1 MSLLATVS
9 LNHGRRGPDSDRVV
23 ARLEQLFAVILAHA
37 RKSPKFARELEKA
50 LAGGS
55 AAAAAEVE
63 EVEERSPAVL
73 DPFTIYEAGWEAM
86 LRQRLGRLDSEQL
99 KDVIH
104 QFRLERRG
112 QKVDGKS
119 ADELCE
125 WIVKAVLDRQRT
137 P

>member
-1 MSLLATVS
+1 MSLLPTVS
-9 LNHGRRGPDSDRVV
+9 LNRGRRGSDSDRVL

-37 RKSPKFARELEKA
+37 RKSPEFARELEEA

-63 EVEERSPAVL
+63 KRNPAVL
-73 DPFTIYEAGWEAM
+73 DPFTIYETGWEAM

-112 QKVDGKS
+112 QKVDDKS

>member
-9 LNHGRRGPDSDRVV
+9 LNRGRRGPDSDRVV

-37 RKSPKFARELEKA
+37 RKSPEFARELEEA

-63 EVEERSPAVL
+63 KRNPAVL

-112 QKVDGKS
+112 QKVDGKN
-119 ADELCE
+119 ADELFE